1 MAQSTTP
8 ASPAAPDST
17 RDSIQGAALRLIGSM
32 GFAGTGI
39 RLIAKEA
46 GVSLA
51 TLYHYMSSKEDLL
64 VGMMRENILT
74 LLRDAEKAL
83 VGRRKPAE
91 RIAALVTAHVT
102 IHATQ
107 SLLCVVCDTELRSL
121 TPEHRA
127 EVVMYRDR
135 YERLWR
141 EAIDQGVAAGDF
153 RIADTAIASGALLE
167 MCTGVAHWYRP
178 GGRLSLDDV
187 IGLYVDMALGLLSGS
202 NHRRIRSTR
211 ASS

>member
-1 MAQSTTP
+1 MTETVVPPS
-8 ASPAAPDST
+8 SSAPDST
-17 RDSIQGAALRLIGSM
+17 RQNIQSAALRLIGSM

-83 VGRRKPAE
+83 VGRRKPAD
-91 RIAALVTAHVT
+91 RITALVTAHLT

-135 YERLWR
+135 YEQLWR
-141 EAIDQGVAAGDF
+141 DTIDQGVAQGDF
-153 RIADTAIASGALLE
+153 RTADTAIASSALLE
-167 MCTGVAHWYRP
+167 MCTGVAHWYKP
-178 GGRLSLDDV
+178 GGRLSLDDIV
-187 IGLYVDMALGLLSGS
+187 GLYIDMALGLLSGS
-202 NHRRIRSTR
+202 NYRRPRFTR
-211 ASS
+211 TTS

>member
-1 MAQSTTP
+1 MP
-8 ASPAAPDST
+8 ASPPAPDST
-17 RDSIQGAALRLIGSM
+17 RTASRGAPLDGCDGLRGHGHPII
-32 GFAGTGI
+32 TE
-39 RLIAKEA
+39 RRR
-46 GVSLA
+46 VSLA

-64 VGMMRENILT
+64 VGMMREYILT

-187 IGLYVDMALGLLSGS
+187 IGVYVEDMALGLLSGS